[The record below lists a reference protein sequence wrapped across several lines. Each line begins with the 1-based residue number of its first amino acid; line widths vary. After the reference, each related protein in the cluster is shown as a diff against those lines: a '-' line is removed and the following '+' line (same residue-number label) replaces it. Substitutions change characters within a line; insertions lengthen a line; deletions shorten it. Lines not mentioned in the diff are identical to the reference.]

1 MICKFQAVTGHIC
14 FLKWNLLHT
23 KTLLQ
28 TKAAPIPCSIFWFLG
43 VWVNIW
49 HRNKAA
55 CSELNPVQSSRSKL
69 TTCPRKGR
77 MLRFELDSTA
87 TSDGGAQKLR
97 NDVSYDPE
105 SIATKNC
112 SQIGRKWNAMSERHE
127 LRFSIWRCF
136 KQSAFVN
143 NRLLYYWPTIHNSIS
158 KICPKF
164 QVISSHFFEVDE
176 LLDEHWAKIVQS
188 ENISTPIYVE
198 CDKTYWVLLTKSLCA
213 IIVVLSVWVSLALI
227 FNLNNL
233 RMITLQA
240 KKRFQVARY
249 NKWCIVFFWDIDW
262 NSWLSGSGSFQWV
275 GLLGFNSRRM
285 LKLLAAPWPFCVA
298 LSQSVHW
305 H

>member
-1 MICKFQAVTGHIC
+1 MQRPS
-14 FLKWNLLHT
+14 LR
-23 KTLLQ
+23 
-28 TKAAPIPCSIFWFLG
+28 SIFRSAIGL
-43 VWVNIW
+43 WVKLW

-112 SQIGRKWNAMSERHE
+112 SQIGRKWNAMSEGHE

-143 NRLLYYWPTIHNSIS
+143 NRLLYYWPTIHNLIS

-164 QVISSHFFEVDE
+164 QVPSSQIFEVNE
-176 LLDEHWAKIVQS
+176 LLDEYREKIVQS
-188 ENISTPIYVE
+188 ENISPPIYVE
-198 CDKTYWVLLTKSLCA
+198 CYKMYLSKVCVQEFGHIVLGL
-213 IIVVLSVWVSLALI
+213 
-227 FNLNNL
+227 
-233 RMITLQA
+233 
-240 KKRFQVARY
+240 
-249 NKWCIVFFWDIDW
+249 DIQPGTA
-262 NSWLSGSGSFQWV
+262 N
-275 GLLGFNSRRM
+275 M
-285 LKLLAAPWPFCVA
+285 LFC
-298 LSQSVHW
+298 SDE
-305 H
+305 